1 MFSEIYAAIKAA
13 EPVYIWGAGS
23 MAQVVYARLR
33 EHDIAVAGFFVDC
46 DTPFAERHELDVP
59 CYRLAEL
66 VERGEEL
73 SVVVGHGHNEL
84 AGRIRELPVVKNIF
98 IIPNPYTQYIPTA
111 ATVHAALNGGIASVR
126 SLLADEESY
135 RNLELYYQIH
145 AGGDYAAMLGEMQ
158 IAPLFSPERIELGTD
173 ETYFDVGAFT
183 GDTVAEFI
191 ARVGTYR
198 EIVAFEP
205 DRQAASAF
213 REHFSGSAIH
223 LEELGVSDHSGTC
236 GLTRAGSQSAGLAA
250 GDGIELTT
258 IDEYAHRTG
267 RTPTILKV
275 AIPEYTLAALRGA
288 SVVLAS
294 HPRVVLAVSV
304 GYGGCDDL
312 LDTIRFLAALPVGYR
327 LRLRY
332 RLRMP
337 TQLWL
342 YAD

>member
-66 VERGEEL
+66 
-73 SVVVGHGHNEL
+73 
-84 AGRIRELPVVKNIF
+84 
-98 IIPNPYTQYIPTA
+98 
-111 ATVHAALNGGIASVR
+111 NGGIASVR

-158 IAPLFSPERIELGTD
+158 IAPLFSPERIALGTD

-258 IDEYAHRTG
+258 IDEYARRTG
-267 RTPTILKV
+267 RTPTILKI

-288 SVVLAS
+288 RVVLAS
-294 HPRVVLAVSV
+294 HPRVVLAVSI

-332 RLRMP
+332 RLRML